1 MQNLELKTHKIE
13 NLFFLQF
20 LCASI
25 IPLLV
30 LGPFFPDLILS
41 SLSIWFIYFTVK
53 NKLYDKFNNIYFFIF
68 IVFCFISIISSILS
82 ENIYVSLKSSSFYF
96 RIGIF
101 ALLISFLI
109 EQDRKILNYFYYS
122 FLATFSILVVDG
134 YLQYFTGFNIVGY
147 KLQGVRVSSFFKD
160 ELILGSYLV
169 RLLPLFL
176 ALFVI
181 REKKN
186 SLENYFFYLLFI
198 CIYLLIFLSGERTS
212 FFFLNLFILFQIIF
226 LKRGKLIRMV
236 VLFVSITSVLTLSFN
251 DSKYYD
257 RFILS
262 PIKSIGFEKSLENR
276 NWFTPEHD
284 SLYKTAWNMFL
295 DKPIIGHGPKMFR
308 IKCSDRKYAEGMK
321 PCDTHPHNF
330 YIQLLAEMGLVGFI
344 FLFSSFVYLISL
356 ILKHVYKKIIYN
368 KLLFSDY
375 QLCLLSG
382 LLITL
387 WPLSPN
393 GSFFNNTLMI
403 FYSLQIGFFPINKS
417 KLF

>member
-134 YLQYFTGFNIVGY
+134 YLQYFTGFNIYMAFAASG
-147 KLQGVRVSSFFKD
+147 KIWSAAKAFGWFNIFS
-160 ELILGSYLV
+160 GS
-169 RLLPLFL
+169 
-176 ALFVI
+176 FVI
-181 REKKN
+181 NDNMKHN
-186 SLENYFFYLLFI
+186 HG
-198 CIYLLIFLSGERTS
+198 LIVE
-212 FFFLNLFILFQIIF
+212 
-226 LKRGKLIRMV
+226 
-236 VLFVSITSVLTLSFN
+236 TL
-251 DSKYYD
+251 
-257 RFILS
+257 
-262 PIKSIGFEKSLENR
+262 
-276 NWFTPEHD
+276 H
-284 SLYKTAWNMFL
+284 L
-295 DKPIIGHGPKMFR
+295 DQAG
-308 IKCSDRKYAEGMK
+308 
-321 PCDTHPHNF
+321 
-330 YIQLLAEMGLVGFI
+330 
-344 FLFSSFVYLISL
+344 
-356 ILKHVYKKIIYN
+356 
-368 KLLFSDY
+368 
-375 QLCLLSG
+375 
-382 LLITL
+382 
-387 WPLSPN
+387 
-393 GSFFNNTLMI
+393 
-403 FYSLQIGFFPINKS
+403 
-417 KLF
+417 